1 MFQSEKNHLLVLL
14 SLATFLGLTQ
24 VQVYYGFQKKPFK
37 TIGPSGKPE
46 GNVVHRVHYVVSP
59 EIVLL
64 VDAMLKCLQPRNEWG
79 SGIKLCDLH
88 LLL

>member
-1 MFQSEKNHLLVLL
+1 VLVYF

-24 VQVYYGFQKKPFK
+24 VQVYHGFQQNPFK
-37 TIGPSGKPE
+37 TIVPYGKPE
-46 GNVVHRVHYVVSP
+46 GNTVHRVHCAVSP

-64 VDAMLKCLQPRNEWG
+64 VDATLKCLQPGNEWG
-79 SGIKLCDLH
+79 SGIKLRDIH